1 MKNDEKKCV
10 IYYKTGWLS
19 SRMCLGETFD
29 SLDHC
34 CITFSRFFFNT
45 GNKKSSEFGTGN
57 AYATDNTGLNFIKM
71 GGELKLILIGEPI
84 NFCPWCGSRI
94 EIKKMKDV
102 TLEPKTKEI
111 PDGYKEIEE
120 VMT

>member
-1 MKNDEKKCV
+1 MERRLIV
-10 IYYKTGWLS
+10 WIIAV
-19 SRMCLGETFD
+19 
-29 SLDHC
+29 SLFQG
-34 CITFSRFFFNT
+34 FSLIREI
-45 GNKKSSEFGTGN
+45 KKSSEFGTGN
-57 AYATDNTGLNFIKM
+57 AYATDNTGLNFIKR
-71 GGELKLILIGEPI
+71 GGELKLIFIGEPI